1 MGVQLAVAE
10 TRGDE
15 LEAINQ
21 RAMIDH
27 HCGPT
32 RYQSVHGIGPKRSR
46 MAGSMLMMLV
56 EEQSTT

>member
-1 MGVQLAVAE
+1 MGVKLAVAE

-21 RAMIDH
+21 RAVIDH

-32 RYQSVHGIGPKRSR
+32 RYQSVHGIGPKHSR
-46 MAGSMLMMLV
+46 TAGSMLMMLV
-56 EEQSTT
+56 DEQSTI

>member
-1 MGVQLAVAE
+1 MGVKLAVAE

-21 RAMIDH
+21 SAVIDH
-27 HCGPT
+27 HCGLT
-32 RYQSVHGIGPKRSR
+32 RYQSVHGIGPKHLRT
-46 MAGSMLMMLV
+46 AGSMLMMLV